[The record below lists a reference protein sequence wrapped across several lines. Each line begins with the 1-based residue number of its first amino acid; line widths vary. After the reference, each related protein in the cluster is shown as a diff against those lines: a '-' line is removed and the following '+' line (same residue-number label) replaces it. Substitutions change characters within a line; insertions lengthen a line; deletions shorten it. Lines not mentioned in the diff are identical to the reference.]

1 MRKKMIQVSGSTF
14 ISRILGMLREV
25 VMARYFGEPGAIS
38 DAFFTAFKIP
48 NSLRKMFAEGALSAS
63 FVPTF
68 VTLEKEGKR
77 EETNGLM
84 SLSFLIIE
92 GGLLL
97 LCLFMFWKAA
107 WVIRII
113 VPGWYTPTETCH
125 LTGIDCFDGVFGV
138 FFGPA
143 IAAPPV
149 EYAITYLRILTS
161 FILFL
166 SSGALLA
173 CALQAVGHFF
183 IPAFAPVLLNI
194 VFIGA
199 LLICGYFGLP
209 PTILCYFLIFGG
221 FLQFF
226 LHLVV
231 YYRFNFGFGSINR
244 AAWQNFRHVLQKF
257 LPCFLSMSIMEI
269 FFFVDT
275 SLASFLSE
283 GSVTLIYYA
292 NRFMGIPLG
301 VFAVALSTVLLPY
314 FASIGKQEPKKLSFY
329 ATEAA
334 KLVLWV
340 TLPATILMCFFSEK
354 IFVTMF
360 LSRKFTMAYAI
371 ASAEILRAF
380 LYGLFFFSL
389 NKILLNLYYA
399 LHETKVPLYVTVAAG
414 IINFITSY
422 YIFMPLYGAYGIA
435 FATSLSGAIQ
445 TLLFAWLLWARFDV
459 SIDSKEFMQFTFR
472 YTLQVIAAL
481 CVFLLVYF
489 AMQFGIAQL
498 PGNVPHLLM
507 DTILFWFWSIPLM
520 GLMFLGLYVTRKQCA
535 INTYF
540 LE

>member
-63 FVPTF
+63 FIPTF
-68 VTLEKEGKR
+68 VELEKQGKR
-77 EETNGLM
+77 QETNSLM

-107 WVIRII
+107 WVIRLI
-113 VPGWYTPTETCH
+113 VPGWYTPVEQAPLC
-125 LTGIDCFDGVFGV
+125 GIGCFDSIYAT

-149 EYAITYLRILTS
+149 AYAITYLRILTS

-166 SSGALLA
+166 SSSALLA
-173 CALQAVGHFF
+173 SALQAVGHFF
-183 IPAFAPVLLNI
+183 VPAFAPVLLNI

-199 LLICGYFGLP
+199 LLICGYFGLSP
-209 PTILCYFLIFGG
+209 DILCYFLIFGG
-221 FLQFF
+221 FLQFL

-231 YYRFNFGFGSINR
+231 YYKLQFGFGPLNKE
-244 AAWQNFRHVLQKF
+244 AWQNFRHVLQKF

-269 FFFVDT
+269 FFFVDS

-314 FASIGKQEPKKLSFY
+314 FASIGKQEPQKLSFY
-329 ATEAA
+329 ASEAA

-340 TLPATILMCFFSEK
+340 TLPATILMCFFSDK
-354 IFVTMF
+354 IFITMF
-360 LSRKFTMAYAI
+360 LSRKFTMAYALQ
-371 ASAEILRAF
+371 ASEILRAF

-399 LHETKVPLYVTVAAG
+399 LHETKIPLYITVAAG

-422 YIFMPLYGAYGIA
+422 YIFMPIYGAYGIA

-445 TLLFAWLLWARFDV
+445 TLLFAWVLATRFHV
-459 SIDSKEFMQFTFR
+459 SIDGKGFLHFALR

-481 CVFLLVYF
+481 CGFLALFF
-489 AMQFGIAQL
+489 AVHCIIAQL
-498 PGNVPHLLM
+498 PGSLPHLLSE
-507 DTILFWFWSIPLM
+507 TIIFWAWSIPLM
-520 GLMFLGLYVTRKQCA
+520 GLMFYALFMTRKQFGIDA
-535 INTYF
+535 YF

>member
-25 VMARYFGEPGAIS
+25 VMARYFGEPGAVS

-68 VTLEKEGKR
+68 VELEKEGKR
-77 EETNGLM
+77 EETNSLM
-84 SLSFLIIE
+84 TLSFLLIE
-92 GGLLL
+92 GSLLL

-107 WVIRII
+107 WVIRLI
-113 VPGWYTPTETCH
+113 VPGWYTPVQACD
-125 LTGIDCFDGVFGV
+125 LTGIACFDSVYNL

-143 IAAPPV
+143 IAAEPV
-149 EYAITYLRILTS
+149 AYAITYLRILVS

-173 CALQAVGHFF
+173 SALQAVGHFF

-199 LLICGYFGLP
+199 LLLCGYFGLP
-209 PTILCYFLIFGG
+209 PAILCYFLIGAG
-221 FLQFF
+221 IMQFI
-226 LHLVV
+226 LHLIV
-231 YYRFNFGFGSINR
+231 YYQLKFGFGPLNEK
-244 AAWQNFRHVLQKF
+244 AWHNFGRVFQKF
-257 LPCFLSMSIMEI
+257 LPCFLSMSVMEI
-269 FFFVDT
+269 FFFVDS

-314 FASIGKQEPKKLSFY
+314 FASIGKQEPQKLSFY
-329 ATEAA
+329 ATEAT
-334 KLVLWV
+334 KLVFWV
-340 TLPATILMCFFSEK
+340 TLPATILMCFFSDK
-354 IFVTMF
+354 IFITMF
-360 LSRKFTMAYAI
+360 LSRKFTMAYALA
-371 ASAEILRAF
+371 ASEILRAF

-389 NKILLNLYYA
+389 NKILLNLFYA
-399 LHETKVPLYVTVAAG
+399 LHETKLPLYITVIAG
-414 IINFITSY
+414 IINFFASY
-422 YIFMPLYGAYGIA
+422 YSMPFWGAYGIA

-445 TLLFAWLLWARFDV
+445 TVLFAWILWIRFKV
-459 SIDSKEFMQFTFR
+459 GIDAKACLQFAMR
-472 YTLQVIAAL
+472 YTLQVCAAL
-481 CVFLLVYF
+481 ACFFAAFFVFQYSLTY
-489 AMQFGIAQL
+489 L
-498 PGNVPHLLM
+498 PGSLPHLLI
-507 DTILFWFWSIPLM
+507 DTILFWFWCIPLM
-520 GLMFLGLYVTRKQCA
+520 GLMFLGLYATRKQCGL
-535 INTYF
+535 NSYF

>member
-68 VTLEKEGKR
+68 VELEKEDKR
-77 EETNGLM
+77 QETNSLM

-92 GGLLL
+92 GGLLA

-107 WVIRII
+107 WVIRLI
-113 VPGWYTPTETCH
+113 VPGWYTPVGSCS
-125 LTGIDCFDGVFGV
+125 LTGIACFDNVYDL

-149 EYAITYLRILTS
+149 AYAITYLRILMS

-173 CALQAVGHFF
+173 SALQAVGHFF
-183 IPAFAPVLLNI
+183 VPAFAPVLLNV

-199 LLICGYFGLP
+199 LLVCGHFGLP

-221 FLQFF
+221 FLQFI
-226 LHLVV
+226 LHVAV
-231 YYRFNFGFGSINR
+231 YYRLNFGFGPINKD
-244 AAWQNFRHVLQKF
+244 AWRNFGHVLQKF
-257 LPCFLSMSIMEI
+257 LPCFLSMSVMEI
-269 FFFVDT
+269 FFFVDS

-314 FASIGKQEPKKLSFY
+314 FASIGKQEPGKLSFY
-329 ATEAA
+329 ASEAT
-334 KLVLWV
+334 KLVFWV
-340 TLPATILMCFFSEK
+340 TLPATILMCFFSDK
-354 IFVTMF
+354 IFITMF

-399 LHETKVPLYVTVAAG
+399 LHETKIPLYITVAAG

-422 YIFMPLYGAYGIA
+422 YVFMPIWGAYGIA

-445 TLLFAWLLWARFDV
+445 TVLFAWVLWARYTV
-459 SIDSKEFMQFTFR
+459 SIDGKGFMQFALR
-472 YTLQVIAAL
+472 YTLQVVVAL
-481 CVFLLVYF
+481 IVFMVLYF
-489 AMQFGIAQL
+489 AVQLGISYL
-498 PGNVPHLLM
+498 PGSLPYLLI

-520 GLMFLGLYVTRKQCA
+520 GLMFYGLFATRKQCG
-535 INTYF
+535 INAYF